1 MSIGAIIVV
10 LFTAFLI
17 LVSTLVLL
25 KNGRI
30 PVKFAVLWLLV
41 FLVLLLVGCIPNVI
55 MNIAAQFGFKTMSN
69 MLTGVLIV
77 MLFFMCMALT
87 IIVSGQKTR
96 ITLLTQELSM
106 LKEKIEKKEKEN
118 G

>member
-1 MSIGAIIVV
+1 MSLGAILVV

-17 LVSTLVLL
+17 LFSTLMLL
-25 KNGRI
+25 KNDRI
-30 PVKFAVLWLLV
+30 PVKFVLLWILV

-55 MNIAAQFGFKTMSN
+55 MSIAAKFGFKTMSN
-69 MLTGVLIV
+69 MLTGILIV

-87 IIVSGQKTR
+87 IIVSGQKAR

-106 LKEKIEKKEKEN
+106 LKEKVEKMGKEN

>member
-1 MSIGAIIVV
+1 MSLGTILVV

-17 LVSTLVLL
+17 LFSTLLLL
-25 KNGRI
+25 KQGRI
-30 PVKFAVLWLLV
+30 PVKFALLWIAV

-55 MNIAAQFGFKTMSN
+55 MGIAAKFGFKTMSN
-69 MLTGVLIV
+69 MLTGILIM

-87 IIVSGQKTR
+87 VIVSGQKTR

-106 LKEKIEKKEKEN
+106 LKEKVEKKEKEN
-118 G
+118 E

>member
-17 LVSTLVLL
+17 LISTLVLL

-55 MNIAAQFGFKTMSN
+55 MNIAAKLGFKTMSN
-69 MLTGVLIV
+69 MLHWSFDCNVVFYVYGTYNYCFWTKDKNYFIN
-77 MLFFMCMALT
+77 
-87 IIVSGQKTR
+87 TR
-96 ITLLTQELSM
+96 IIDV
-106 LKEKIEKKEKEN
+106 KRKN
-118 G
+118 

>member
-1 MSIGAIIVV
+1 MSIGAILVV

-17 LVSTLVLL
+17 LISTLVLL
-25 KNGRI
+25 KKGRI
-30 PVKFAVLWLLV
+30 PVKFAILWLVV

-55 MNIAAQFGFKTMSN
+55 MDIAAKFGFKTMSN
-69 MLTGVLIV
+69 MLTGILIV

-96 ITLLTQELSM
+96 ITLLTQELSI
-106 LKEKIEKKEKEN
+106 LKEKVEKKDKEN